1 MYRSFADFQKL
12 NTALATD
19 FLVGYRQ
26 GQTEFKIDF
35 YTLSR
40 VISGG
45 LTRTPNVLYVSV
57 SGSDTSTGV
66 GEAVP
71 VRSIK
76 KACQIAANDPGN
88 NYTIFVR
95 SGNYYED
102 NPVYVP
108 PRTSI
113 IGDNLRRVSVY
124 PLNVTRDI
132 LWVSNADYVWGVTF
146 RGHRS
151 PGAAVAFWNLDRSTV
166 EADDDYVIAFERL
179 PLLFK
184 PTTPQ
189 FITTS
194 PYIQGCSSIT
204 NSSSPGADDAGAGM
218 RIDGKLVRG
227 FIRSMVLDSYTLFN
241 EGGLGVHIIN
251 NGYAQL
257 VSIFTICCTAAVMCS
272 AGGSCDINTS
282 NASFGLTGI
291 AAVGKSN
298 TPILTGTVVRDED
311 GNNNIIAVSGVE
323 WPFDLDIARTPNL
336 GQLMEIDQDWR
347 GTRFSITSATSAGPF
362 QYEIIFDGTLG
373 IPVTGGNTVKFYL
386 RSSILAAAYT
396 MEYIGSGTTLNTAL
410 PAFGGQVNE
419 ELQVIQQDG
428 GVCYFTFTN
437 ESGDFKIG
445 PDFTV
450 NQATGTI
457 TGRAFDRSLFALVT
471 PFVLALE
478 GSSS

>member
-1 MYRSFADFQKL
+1 MYRSFADFQRL

-19 FLVGYRQ
+19 FLVGYRT

-57 SGSDTSTGV
+57 SGSDGNTGV

-71 VRSIK
+71 VRTIK
-76 KACQIAANDPGN
+76 KACQIAANDPAN
-88 NYTIFVR
+88 NYTIYVK
-95 SGNYYED
+95 SGNYYEE

-113 IGDNLRRVSVY
+113 IGDNLRRVNIY
-124 PLNVTRDI
+124 PLRPTRDI
-132 LWVSNADYVWGVTF
+132 LWMSNADYVWGVTF
-146 RGHRS
+146 RGHRA
-151 PGAAVAFWNLDRSTV
+151 PGAAVAFWNLDRSTA
-166 EADDDYVIAFERL
+166 ETDDDYVIAFERL
-179 PLLFK
+179 PLLFA

-204 NSSSPGADDAGAGM
+204 NSSSPGANDAGAGM
-218 RIDGKLVRG
+218 RVDGSLVRG
-227 FIRSMVLDSYTLFN
+227 FIRSMVLDSYTQFN
-241 EGGLGVHIIN
+241 EGGLGIHIIN

-257 VSIFTICCTAAVMCS
+257 VSIFTICCTAAVFCS
-272 AGGSCDINTS
+272 AGGGCDINTS
-282 NASFGLTGI
+282 NASFGLSGI
-291 AAVGKSN
+291 VAAGKSN
-298 TPILTGTVVRDED
+298 SPILTGTIIRSET

-323 WPFDLDIARTPNL
+323 WPFGLDIARTPNI

-347 GTRFSITSATSAGPF
+347 GTQFTVVSATSAGPF
-362 QYEIIFDGTLG
+362 QYEVICEDTLG
-373 IPVTGGNTVKFYL
+373 IPITGGDTVKFYL
-386 RSSILAAAYT
+386 RSSILASAYT
-396 MEYIGSGTTLNTAL
+396 MEYIGSGTILSQAL
-410 PAFGGQVNE
+410 PAFGGQVQE
-419 ELQVIQQDG
+419 ELQVIQRDG

-437 ESGDFKIG
+437 ESGNFSIG
-445 PDFTV
+445 PDFTI

-471 PFVLALE
+471 PFVLAIE
-478 GSSS
+478 

>member
-57 SGSDTSTGV
+57 SGNDTNTGV

-76 KACQIAANDPGN
+76 RACQIAANDPAN
-88 NYTIFVR
+88 NYTIYVR
-95 SGNYYED
+95 SGTYYEN

-113 IGDNLRRVSVY
+113 VGDNLRRVNIY

-146 RGHRS
+146 RGHRA
-151 PGAAVAFWNLDRSTV
+151 PGAAVAFWNLDRSTA
-166 EADDDYVIAFERL
+166 ETDDDYVTAFETL

-189 FITTS
+189 YITTS

-218 RIDGKLVRG
+218 RVDGALVRG
-227 FIRSMVLDSYTLFN
+227 FIRSMVLDSYTQFN
-241 EGGLGVHIIN
+241 EGGLGIHIIN

-257 VSIFTICCTAAVMCS
+257 VSIFTICSTAAVLCS

-298 TPILTGTVVRDED
+298 APILTGTIIRNED
-311 GNNNIIAVSGVE
+311 GNNNIIAVSGVT
-323 WPFDLDIARTPNL
+323 WPFGLDIARTPNL

-362 QYEIIFDGTLG
+362 QYELICDGTIG
-373 IPVTGGNTVKFYL
+373 IPITGGNTVKFYL

-410 PAFGGQVNE
+410 PAFGGQPNN

-478 GSSS
+478 GTS

>member
-1 MYRSFADFQKL
+1 
-12 NTALATD
+12 
-19 FLVGYRQ
+19 
-26 GQTEFKIDF
+26 
-35 YTLSR
+35 
-40 VISGG
+40 
-45 LTRTPNVLYVSV
+45 
-57 SGSDTSTGV
+57 
-66 GEAVP
+66 
-71 VRSIK
+71 
-76 KACQIAANDPGN
+76 
-88 NYTIFVR
+88 
-95 SGNYYED
+95 
-102 NPVYVP
+102 
-108 PRTSI
+108 
-113 IGDNLRRVSVY
+113 
-124 PLNVTRDI
+124 
-132 LWVSNADYVWGVTF
+132 VWGATF
-146 RGHRS
+146 RGHRA
-151 PGAAVAFWNLDRSTV
+151 PGAAVAFWNLDRSTP

-218 RIDGKLVRG
+218 RVDGSLVRG
-227 FIRSMVLDSYTLFN
+227 FIRSMVLDSYTQFN
-241 EGGLGVHIIN
+241 EGGLGIHIIN

-257 VSIFTICCTAAVMCS
+257 VSIFTICCTAAVLCS
-272 AGGSCDINTS
+272 AGGGCDINTS

-311 GNNNIIAVSGVE
+311 GNNNIIAVSGVT
-323 WPFDLDIARTPNL
+323 WPFGLDIARTPNL

-362 QYEIIFDGTLG
+362 QYELICDGTLG
-373 IPVTGGNTVKFYL
+373 VPITGGNTVKFYL

-396 MEYIGSGTTLNTAL
+396 MEYIGSGTTLSTAL
-410 PAFGGQVNE
+410 PAFGGQVNN